1 MEYGSEVMEQSV
13 LFLIGQIDAKKAVPP
28 EQYKEQQLKNLKTC
42 KIFCGGVP
50 TDMEKDKIDEY
61 FKQFG
66 EVSQCLFY
74 CTLMCAEM
82 TITTIE
88 QFIA

>member
-1 MEYGSEVMEQSV
+1 M
-13 LFLIGQIDAKKAVPP
+13 PP

-66 EVSQCLFY
+66 EVSYIVWCELV
-74 CTLMCAEM
+74 EM
-82 TITTIE
+82 LN
-88 QFIA
+88 